1 MGREGKGKGKG
12 KVRETELL
20 KNLRCWLGRV
30 AVVLV
35 QDLFVLTYTTRL
47 TGCWRSAHNFRQATG
62 VVV

>member
-35 QDLFVLTYTTRL
+35 QDLFVLTYIITL
-47 TGCWRSAHNFRQATG
+47 LD
-62 VVV
+62 